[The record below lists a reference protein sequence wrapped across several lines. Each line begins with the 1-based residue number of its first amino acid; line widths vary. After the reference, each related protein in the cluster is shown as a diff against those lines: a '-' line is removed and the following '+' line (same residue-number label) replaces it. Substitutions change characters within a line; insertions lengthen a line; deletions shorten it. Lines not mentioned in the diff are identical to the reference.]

1 MSAVPTYGAGVNR
14 PLLAILLLTA
24 TLAGCSSSSTTHRA
38 VPAPTS
44 TPTAPATTK
53 PPTAKP
59 RPAPVDPFAGVDPLT
74 GAGPKRTGPVVAI
87 KVDNEGLARPY
98 QRGLDRAAIV
108 YQELMEGGSTRLLAV
123 FDDQS
128 TGEVGPIRSV
138 RESDIDLLREFGQA
152 AVGFSGGNRG
162 VKDSFHRAERSGWVL
177 DASYDVLPGAYR
189 IGEHRADANNFF
201 SSPGALAVA
210 RPRASAP
217 RDIGLRFAGVPTK
230 GPATGAAT
238 ADYSADSSV
247 RVVYDGRTRT
257 YAVYQ
262 DGRLMQGVAPNNVVV
277 QFVTERPSRYVDVLG
292 NGTPYTV
299 TTGGGRAVVLR
310 DGMRVESRWLRQGFG
325 RTRLVTTGRR
335 DVPLRP
341 GRTWVLLLPAGRPL
355 TFT

>member
-1 MSAVPTYGAGVNR
+1 MSAVPTYGARVNH
-14 PLLAILLLTA
+14 PLIPILVLAA
-24 TLAGCSSSSTTHRA
+24 TLAGCSSSTTTRA
-38 VPAPTS
+38 IPGPTG
-44 TPTAPATTK
+44 TPTAPAPAKAAGT
-53 PPTAKP
+53 PPSAP
-59 RPAPVDPFAGVDPLT
+59 RDPLAGVDPLT
-74 GAGPKRTGPVVAI
+74 GLRPRRTGPVVAI

-128 TGEVGPIRSV
+128 RGEVGPIRSV
-138 RESDIDLLREFGQA
+138 RESDIDLLRQFGQL

-162 VKDSFHRAERSGWVL
+162 VKATFHRAEVSGWVL

-201 SSPGALAVA
+201 SSPGALAAA
-210 RPRASAP
+210 RPQASAP
-217 RDIGLRFAGVPTK
+217 RDIGLRYAAAPTK

-238 ADYSADSSV
+238 ADYAAGSIV
-247 RVVYDGRTRT
+247 RVVYDGPTHT
-257 YAVYQ
+257 YAIYQ
-262 DGRLMQGVAPNNVVV
+262 DGRRMQSVAPSNVVV

-310 DGMRVESRWLRQGFG
+310 DGVRVESRWLRQGFG

-355 TFT
+355 AFN

>member
-1 MSAVPTYGAGVNR
+1 MNR
-14 PLLAILLLTA
+14 PLIPLLLLAA
-24 TLAGCSSSSTTHRA
+24 TLAGCSASTTTRA
-38 VPAPTS
+38 VPRPTGTPPAPAPTK
-44 TPTAPATTK
+44 AV
-53 PPTAKP
+53 AKP
-59 RPAPVDPFAGVDPLT
+59 LPRPVDPLAGVDPLT
-74 GAGPKRTGPVVAI
+74 GLRPRRTGPVVVI

-128 TGEVGPIRSV
+128 RGEVGPIRSV

-162 VKDSFHRAERSGWVL
+162 VKATFHRAERSGWVL

-201 SSPGALAVA
+201 SSPAGLAAA

-217 RDIGLRFAGVPTK
+217 RDIGLRFAAAPLK
-230 GPATGAAT
+230 GPGTAAAT
-238 ADYSADSSV
+238 ASYAGGSTV
-247 RVVYDGRTRT
+247 RVVYDGRSHT
-257 YAVYQ
+257 YAIYQ
-262 DGRLMQGVAPNNVVV
+262 DGRRMQGVAPNNIVV
-277 QFVTERPSRYVDVLG
+277 QFVTERSSSYVDVLG

-310 DGMRVESRWLRQGFG
+310 DGVRVESRWLRQGFG

-335 DVPLRP
+335 EVPLRP

-355 TFT
+355 AFN

>member
-1 MSAVPTYGAGVNR
+1 MNR
-14 PLLAILLLTA
+14 PLIPLLLLAA
-24 TLAGCSSSSTTHRA
+24 TLAGCSSSTTTRA
-38 VPAPTS
+38 VPGPTGTPGPSTAAPTK
-44 TPTAPATTK
+44 AATK
-53 PPTAKP
+53 PPSPP
-59 RPAPVDPFAGVDPLT
+59 RDPLAGVDQLT
-74 GAGPKRTGPVVAI
+74 GLRPRRTGPVVAI

-128 TGEVGPIRSV
+128 RGEVGPIRSV
-138 RESDIDLLREFGQA
+138 RESDIELLREFGQA
-152 AVGFSGGNRG
+152 AVGFSGGNAG
-162 VKDSFHRAERSGWVL
+162 VKATFHRAERSGWVL

-201 SSPGALAVA
+201 SSPGALAAA

-217 RDIGLRFAGVPTK
+217 RDIGLRFAAAPTK

-238 ADYSADSSV
+238 ANYAAGSTV
-247 RVVYDGRTRT
+247 RVVYDGRTHT
-257 YAVYQ
+257 YAIYQ
-262 DGRLMQGVAPNNVVV
+262 DGRLMQGVAPNNIVV
-277 QFVTERPSRYVDVLG
+277 QFVTERGSQYVDVLG

-325 RTRLVTTGRR
+325 RTRLITTGRR

-355 TFT
+355 AFN